1 MPADHFIRDLKEA
14 AIGTIRAFDSQ
25 LFADAAN
32 PFIRASGS
40 VAGFAGLPTLETAG
54 INILPAP
61 EKRSK
66 QLYLGCWWRTVR
78 DREVGCFRNGRS
90 LRPRLLLAAA
100 ALVKH
105 FHAAII

>member
-1 MPADHFIRDLKEA
+1 
-14 AIGTIRAFDSQ
+14 
-25 LFADAAN
+25 
-32 PFIRASGS
+32 
-40 VAGFAGLPTLETAG
+40 
-54 INILPAP
+54 
-61 EKRSK
+61 
-66 QLYLGCWWRTVR
+66 VR